1 MPKSYTLGSVKK
13 KMADKPMRGTTLKMS
28 GQNDQAAIQR
38 LSREMN
44 QATKSRNYAQ
54 ASRLRKKVEALK
66 KKNN

>member
-13 KMADKPMRGTTLKMS
+13 KMADEPMRGTTLKMS